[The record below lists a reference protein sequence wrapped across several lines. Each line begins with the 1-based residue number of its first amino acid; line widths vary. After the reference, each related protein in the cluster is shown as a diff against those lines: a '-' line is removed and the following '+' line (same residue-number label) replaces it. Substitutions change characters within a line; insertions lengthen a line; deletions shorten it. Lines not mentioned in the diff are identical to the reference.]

1 MMSLG
6 RIVVTAFIFMS
17 IVLSASAQV
26 TRKQAFDY
34 LDKGDIKE
42 AQEAYLEVLE
52 SEGNDPLICFET
64 GIAFYKGNAND
75 QKKAIKYFE
84 LAKQYSEENDTINE
98 LNYYLGRA
106 YQFDHRCKEA
116 MSAYE
121 RFKPFIRNTEAGREL
136 KLEVEEYIRMCSH
149 CIYHKNLND
158 VDPLAKYEK
167 RKDQQKFFIS
177 EDKYILLENL
187 GEAINTEHADY
198 ASIFFDDEERIL
210 FTSRRKE
217 YETDQQD
224 VDGQFYEDIYI
235 SSLVKNRWTPAVEV
249 DQSNLFSSEFVG
261 SDLHDA
267 TVSMAPNEDHMYL
280 YKDHKIYRSDRVN
293 GIWGKGEL
301 LGEAVNAPNTRVS
314 SAFLSEDENMLVI
327 ASDQKGGYGD
337 HDLYYLT
344 KQSDGSW
351 GKAQNFGAVINTEQ
365 DEESPYLT
373 KDGNRLYYSS
383 RGHSSIGGYDVFYS
397 DKKEDG
403 TWTTPV
409 NLGIPTNTPN
419 DELHYIISDVDPNYA
434 YYSSNRTGGYGDFD
448 IYRISENLASD
459 DSLFNLAMADIIY
472 IDSILTEVEL
482 RRGKEYTDKVERYLQ
497 DGKVTLEEIIEENL
511 TGAYDILD
519 DKTRRAMDSTYFA
532 KLEAEELEKG
542 RLDSLEQAQV
552 SIAESMKAKDGTGTD
567 EGDGSGGGSGD
578 IPEGEMDLFANIE
591 FGFNQATVPGKHR
604 NQLDKLVE
612 YMKDNQNF
620 IMHLSGHTDDIGS
633 NQINV
638 EFSKRRA
645 MVIYKYLINKGIDPK
660 RIKYEFYGETKPL
673 APNNSAANR
682 AKNRRVELEVEK
694 FAFYR
699 HINYGIAS
707 DYLNDDAME
716 TLDAAIAYFKSN
728 PGKSI
733 ELNGYT
739 DITGAVAYNKALSRR
754 RAEGAKKYMVG
765 RGVPEDKIKYNF
777 YGTEDPVSP
786 NNSEETRQYNRRVE
800 ILIK

>member
-1 MMSLG
+1 MSLEK
-6 RIVVTAFIFMS
+6 IVVTTLFFSVLAFS
-17 IVLSASAQV
+17 ISAQV

-42 AQEAYLEVLE
+42 AQDAYLELLE
-52 SEGNDPLICFET
+52 SEGNDPLLCFET
-64 GIAFYKGNAND
+64 GIAFYKGNADD

-106 YQFDHRCKEA
+106 YQFDHRCEEA

-121 RFKPFIRNTEAGREL
+121 RFKPFIRSTEAGKEL

-149 CIYHKNLND
+149 CIYHKNLNE

-177 EDKYILLENL
+177 DDKYILLENL

-198 ASIFFDDEERIL
+198 ASIFFDNEERIL

-217 YETDQQD
+217 YESDQQD

-235 SSLVKNRWTPAVEV
+235 STLVKNRWTPAVEV

-280 YKDHKIYRSDRVN
+280 YKDHKIYKSDRVN
-293 GIWGKGEL
+293 GIWGKGKL
-301 LGEAVNAPNTRVS
+301 MGEAVNEPNTRVS
-314 SAFLSEDENMLVI
+314 SAYLSDDENMLII
-327 ASDQKGGYGD
+327 ASDKKGGYGE
-337 HDLYYLT
+337 HDLYYLI

-351 GKAQNFGAVINTEQ
+351 GEAQNFGAVINTEQ
-365 DEESPYLT
+365 DEESPYLS
-373 KDGNRLYYSS
+373 KDGSRLYFSS

-397 DKKEDG
+397 DKNEDG

-419 DELHYIISDVDPNYA
+419 DELHYIISEVDPNYA
-434 YYSSNRTGGYGDFD
+434 YYSSNRTGGYGDYD
-448 IYRISENLASD
+448 IYRIPENLASD

-497 DGKVTLEEIIEENL
+497 DEKITLEEIIEENL

-519 DKTRRAMDSTYFA
+519 DKTRRSMDSTYFA

-552 SIAESMKAKDGTGTD
+552 SIAESMKGK
-567 EGDGSGGGSGD
+567 DGSGDGGGSDDGGFD
-578 IPEGEMDLFANIE
+578 GIPEGQMDLFANIE

-645 MVIYKYLINKGIDPK
+645 MVIYKYLIEKGIDPK

-673 APNNSAANR
+673 VPNNSAVNR

-707 DYLNDDAME
+707 DYLNDEAMK
-716 TLDAAIAYFKSN
+716 TLDAAIAYYKSN
-728 PGKSI
+728 PDKRI

-739 DITGAVAYNKALSRR
+739 DITGAVAYNKALSKRR
-754 RAEGAKKYMVG
+754 SEGAKKYMVG
-765 RGVPEDKIKYNF
+765 RGVPADKISYNF
-777 YGTEDPVSP
+777 FGTEDPVSP